1 MSEMKT
7 QRLSDSVALHT
18 FSESR
23 FKTMKVSVNM
33 LVPLRKATAARNAIL
48 PALVSRATR
57 EYPDYTA
64 LNCRLA
70 QLYGASLS
78 NSVQKV
84 GEYQVLTLSAAGLS
98 NRYAFGGEDMFAQL
112 TELLFDVLFDPLKD
126 SEGLF
131 PLEGFQQEQRQM
143 LEMLDAEFNDK
154 NDLRP
159 TGAAKELLFQGQRAE
174 VGRCGTREDVEALD
188 RRQVTAGWQELL
200 ESARIEIFALGGCS
214 PDPELFRARFS
225 GLGSPQPIGCL
236 PMRSRGR
243 SAGWWRSSPSPNRSC
258 PWLSGRTTRRRKSGF
273 SN

>member
-18 FSESR
+18 FSDSR

-126 SEGLF
+126 SGGFF

-154 NDLRP
+154 MTYAHRRCE
-159 TGAAKELLFQGQRAE
+159 ELLFQGQRAE

-200 ESARIEIFALGGCS
+200 ESARIEIFALGDCS
-214 PDPELFRARFS
+214 PDPELFLARFP
-225 GLGSPQPIGCL
+225 GS
-236 PMRSRGR
+236 S
-243 SAGWWRSSPSPNRSC
+243 
-258 PWLSGRTTRRRKSGF
+258 
-273 SN
+273 